1 MAKQN
6 RFAESIVCGV
16 GTAASIAASYPMA
29 IGEIAYASDTK
40 QFYVAESTSLGGFKI
55 LVKVVAFAGLPA
67 VPIEGMQYTVT
78 DSNTNTWGATIAGGG
93 ANRVL
98 AYYNGTNWTVAGV

>member
-6 RFAESIVCGV
+6 RFPESIVIGV
-16 GTAASIAASYPMA
+16 GTAASIAAAYPAA
-29 IGEIAYASDTK
+29 IGEVAYASDTK

-55 LVKVVAFAGLPA
+55 MIRAVAFASLPA

-78 DSNTNTWGATIAGGG
+78 DSNTNTWGATIAAGG

-98 AYYNGTNWTVAGV
+98 AYYNGTNWTVVGK